1 MSVNVVVNEQ
11 LKFAFE
17 MLSDRQGS
25 TCGIKRNQRCQM
37 LAILDLVLLSLI
49 PLR

>member
-17 MLSDRQGS
+17 MLLDRQGS
-25 TCGIKRNQRCQM
+25 TCSIKRNQCCQM
-37 LAILDLVLLSLI
+37 FFLDLVLLSLI